1 MAAERGLGIAYMPKS
16 SFKAA
21 VEQGR
26 LVPVLESYWGKGSNS
41 WIVYQNKRFLPLR
54 ARLAIDYLV
63 QHFADWA
70 E

>member
-1 MAAERGLGIAYMPKS
+1 MPKS

-21 VEQGR
+21 VEQGS
-26 LVPVLESYWGKGSNS
+26 LVPVLEPYWSKGAHS

-63 QHFADWA
+63 HHFADWT